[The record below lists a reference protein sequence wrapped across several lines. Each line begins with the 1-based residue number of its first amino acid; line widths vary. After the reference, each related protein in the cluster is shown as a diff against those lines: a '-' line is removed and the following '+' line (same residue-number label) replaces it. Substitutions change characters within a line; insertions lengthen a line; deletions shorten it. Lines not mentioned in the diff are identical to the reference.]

1 MTINNT
7 NTNKSMYFSAK
18 NIDNNEFS
26 EIKNF
31 NERPSI
37 KSNILPSKT
46 CSFPFS
52 SNQSKTQAP
61 IKKNEEYF
69 KKTSI
74 DANYLIEIQLK
85 DNMISISIRNKT
97 IPWDCFRNEYD
108 DKSLNE
114 LFKYWIEENIEEKF
128 FEISTF
134 LEKHDNSYKLNDE
147 NRYLYPT
154 CFKILGNK
162 ARVVVE
168 YKVGAK
174 VKEILFEIDKAE
186 ENVSKIEKLLYFEE
200 NSRKIKEKI
209 LKYDQYIVD
218 LDKTNM
224 EIISNIQK
232 LNDISLG
239 TES

>member
-1 MTINNT
+1 MSNSNINKTIF
-7 NTNKSMYFSAK
+7 FSAK
-18 NIDNNEFS
+18 NIDNNELS

-52 SNQSKTQAP
+52 SNQSKTQMA

-85 DNMISISIRNKT
+85 DNIISISIKNKT
-97 IPWDCFRNEYD
+97 IPWDYFRNEYD
-108 DKSLNE
+108 DKSLND
-114 LFKYWIEENIEEKF
+114 LFRYWTEENIEEKF

-134 LEKHDNSYKLNDE
+134 FEKHDNSYKLNEE

-154 CFKILGNK
+154 CFKIHGNQAK
-162 ARVVVE
+162 VIVE

-174 VKEILFEIDKAE
+174 VKEIKFEIEKAV

-200 NSRKIKEKI
+200 NNRKIKEKI

-224 EIISNIQK
+224 EIILNIQK